1 MMRLDEVCK
10 VKCVVLRASV
20 YGDNDKML
28 TVLSREKGLMSV
40 AAKGVKSLKNK
51 NAAAANVLC
60 YSEMVLKPRGDIYSL
75 SSADVIESFYQLRTN
90 LEALSCGVYFASLTE
105 MCVGQGEECED
116 EMKLLLN
123 SLYMLS
129 HFPERADILRAV
141 FEVRMCVLSGIA
153 PIISPCA
160 CGNEAEFFDVERGEC
175 VCGFHKARGAVKLSR
190 RAAEM
195 ISFIEEAGLKAA
207 LEINADKETALE
219 VCNVTEKFMR
229 FQFGRL
235 PKSLEYLY
243 SIK

>member
-1 MMRLDEVCK
+1 MNEPCK
-10 VKCVVLRASV
+10 VKCVVLRASS

-60 YSEMVLKPRGDIYSL
+60 YSEMVLKPKGDIYSL
-75 SSADVIESFYQLRTN
+75 SSADVIESFYELRTN

-105 MCVGQGEECED
+105 MCVGQGEECGD

-129 HFPERADILRAV
+129 HFPERADVLRAV

-153 PIISPCA
+153 PIIAPCS
-160 CGNEAEFFDVERGEC
+160 CGSEAEFFDIERGEC
-175 VCGFHKARGAVKLSR
+175 VCHLHKTRGAVKLSKK
-190 RAAEM
+190 ASEM
-195 ISFIEEAGLKAA
+195 ISFLEEASLKAA
-207 LEINADKETALE
+207 LEINAEGEIALE
-219 VCNVTEKFMR
+219 VCGVIEKFMR
-229 FQFGRL
+229 FQLGRL
-235 PKSLEYLY
+235 PKSLDYLHN
-243 SIK
+243 IKI